1 MRANIQNVKNYKDI
15 YLNKQVGDTIKKH
28 LFEMYPPII
37 SIDEPFCKTREGIVD
52 VFEVKKGQRWSILN
66 YMDTNHFVKE
76 ELFKYFLK
84 NIGDNPINLKNF
96 LTWITKYKD
105 RLFKDDT
112 SEAKNLR
119 TIIVNT
125 QKKGYELEKKTL
137 NKLKKILKVTD
148 EDIIEYCPGSKE
160 DETGGVDFI
169 IKNRGYQLKS
179 LIDFRKKDE
188 KWYITTKG
196 MSEGYLK
203 KPKVEFIIYSN
214 DNQILIFPNS
224 NYRMTTYGGRNEPVE
239 VEHSIEPHGEYDSE
253 LPNH

>member
-1 MRANIQNVKNYKDI
+1 MRTNIQNVKNYKNI

-28 LFEMYPPII
+28 LYEMYPPII
-37 SIDEPFCKTREGIVD
+37 NIDEPFCKTRKGIVD

-66 YMDTNHFVKE
+66 YMDTNAFVKE
-76 ELFKYFLK
+76 ELFIYFLK
-84 NIGDNPINLKNF
+84 NIGDNPINLQNF
-96 LTWITKYKD
+96 LTWITKHKD

-112 SEAKNLR
+112 LEAKNLR

-148 EDIIEYCPGSKE
+148 EDIIEFCPGSKE

-224 NYRMTTYGGRNEPVE
+224 NYRMTTYGGRNEPVV
-239 VEHSIEPHGEYDSE
+239 VEHSNKPHGEYDNK
-253 LPNH
+253 LFQ